1 MAWIQGIWWTQR
13 SPIRSTS
20 GASVRSIE
28 ISSLSPSITHNAEH
42 CCEEAPGTAKVMCLQ
57 VSRWVFWCYWT
68 ISRVKPEAS
77 QECWVWLYALEG
89 LWQWRVCLLWSLLH
103 TRPSGRRW
111 RVCTLPSRKLPLVGV
126 IVRASQALLIL
137 ITSGRFTLSI
147 TLHRP
152 WQTGMKL
159 EPRDIAFATSFLLTQ
174 KQSLPV
180 YFFPWWRA
188 CQGKA
193 GF

>member
-1 MAWIQGIWWTQR
+1 MGTQR
-13 SPIRSTS
+13 SPVRSTS

-28 ISSLSPSITHNAEH
+28 ISSLFPSITHNAEH
-42 CCEEAPGTAKVMCLQ
+42 CCGEAPGTAEIMCLQ
-57 VSRWVFWCYWT
+57 VSSWVFWCYWT
-68 ISRVKPEAS
+68 ISRVKPETSHRNAG
-77 QECWVWLYALEG
+77 CGYVHWRR
-89 LWQWRVCLLWSLLH
+89 LWQWKDVPAVKAPPQMSQWLWCVRCVS
-103 TRPSGRRW
+103 
-111 RVCTLPSRKLPLVGV
+111 TLRSCILPLVAV
-126 IVRASQALLIL
+126 IVRANKALLIL
-137 ITSGRFTLSI
+137 ITSGLFTLSI
-147 TLHRP
+147 MLHRQ

-159 EPRDIAFATSFLLTQ
+159 EPRDIAFVTSFLLTQ